1 MDREEG
7 GTCFPERSEGEPSF
21 GRVVPIGVRVDGC
34 LDPQNLERGEA
45 MGGGFEGFGVVP
57 FSRLEWRGGFGVV
70 DLVGCAALDSGGNS
84 SSSSIGS
91 FCMIV
96 VCRWLMRV

>member
-1 MDREEG
+1 MDREEE

-34 LDPQNLERGEA
+34 LDPQNLERGEV
-45 MGGGFEGFGVVP
+45 MGGGFEDFGVL
-57 FSRLEWRGGFGVV
+57 FSQLDLRGGFGVV
-70 DLVGCAALDSGGNS
+70 DLVCCAALDSGGKL

-96 VCRWLMRV
+96 IY